1 MATALRRRKDES
13 KIGKTISYPISVLI
27 NNVIVY
33 ALGLL
38 YRTLKR
44 NIIGYLYGTDRE
56 PVLED
61 KITESDDKC

>member
-1 MATALRRRKDES
+1 MSRF
-13 KIGKTISYPISVLI
+13 GKTLTYPVSVLI

-33 ALGLL
+33 AHGLL

-44 NIIGYLYGTDRE
+44 NTLGYLYGTDRE